1 MWSLTNCHTGPIS
14 NFRSSLKSEKSL
26 LAKWAIKWHYYLGPD
41 TGISS
46 KVFTEAM
53 ASHLCH
59 PSPAV
64 DLGGWVGKNTVRGG
78 ALIDHYGDTGMN
90 CKHLPGDTWRQRHD
104 TGRLAIVNECVNAGL
119 VHDCE
124 VIGLFADLI
133 PAQAEN
139 HRWEDLQWRRPRQGL
154 IPDFR
159 LRLPIPWRAS
169 LPTSRA

>member
-1 MWSLTNCHTGPIS
+1 
-14 NFRSSLKSEKSL
+14 
-26 LAKWAIKWHYYLGPD
+26 
-41 TGISS
+41 
-46 KVFTEAM
+46 M
-53 ASHLCH
+53 ASHLCL
-59 PSPAV
+59 PSPSV

-78 ALIDHYGDTGMN
+78 ALIDHYGDTVMN

-133 PAQAEN
+133 PSQADN
-139 HRWEDLQWRRPRQGL
+139 HRWEDLQWRRPRQVL

-159 LRLPIPWRAS
+159 LRLPIPWGRPGKSVWCSSDPENS
-169 LPTSRA
+169 LRNVPQFCSRTLIKALKIVNINVLKTENEEHVSMIWIFKQH